1 MPDSW
6 ERPFGYA
13 HLKIERANKHIA
25 DIEQRLS
32 ASSDSYGPSL
42 HIDRKTGE
50 QFLYYVFLDRTL
62 RPDIAL
68 MVGDAIHNLHCAL
81 DFAWQDTVRRL
92 SPEGFRPTK
101 TKFPVTD
108 TREKLVSDL
117 TVTARISS
125 ASRLFDFMV
134 EDVKPYGG
142 GDGDILALHALD
154 IDDKHH
160 LLIPMLTVTGVMGVE
175 LENVD
180 GTRMLTDILIVPPDR
195 AFRQAV
201 QLGAKLADH
210 GKVTFY
216 ITFRQGTYLQGQEI
230 VPALLRMSAKVLRII
245 RRLQRMN

>member
-25 DIEQRLS
+25 EIEQRLS
-32 ASSDSYGPSL
+32 TSSNNYGPSL
-42 HIDRKTGE
+42 NIEGKTGE
-50 QFLYYVFLDRTL
+50 QFLYYVFLDSAL

-68 MVGDAIHNLHCAL
+68 MVGDAIHNLKCAL
-81 DFAWQDTVRRL
+81 DIAWRDTVQRL
-92 SPEGFRPTK
+92 NPEGFSPSR

-108 TREKLVSDL
+108 TREKLISDL
-117 TVTARISS
+117 TQTARISS

-134 EDVKPYGG
+134 EQVKPYKE
-142 GDGDILALHALD
+142 GDGDILALHTLD

-180 GTRMLTDILIVPPDR
+180 GTRLLTDILILPPER
-195 AFRQAV
+195 AFRRTV
-201 QLGAKLADH
+201 QPGAKFTDH
-210 GKVTFY
+210 GKVAFLV
-216 ITFRQGTYLQGQEI
+216 TFRQGTSLQGQE
-230 VPALLRMSAKVLRII
+230 VMPALLRLSAKVLRII
-245 RRLQRMN
+245 RRLQRIN